1 MHLQDDRNELL
12 DVCQSNPDMLWI
24 AKVSSGAKGRLVI
37 HQFIFIQ
44 SVFSHPMV
52 LSQNERNVF
61 VWQNHSMYEVPSI
74 MKGFYLIYF
83 FLLRHVAVLVNGP
96 PKPEACWSCRS

>member
-1 MHLQDDRNELL
+1 MQLFLWQTLDTRTDCKMHLQDDRNELL

-44 SVFSHPMV
+44 SVFSHAMV

-61 VWQNHSMYEVPSI
+61 V
-74 MKGFYLIYF
+74 
-83 FLLRHVAVLVNGP
+83 
-96 PKPEACWSCRS
+96 